1 MIFRRLSWLHNKVN
15 RFPGKGAWGRMVM
28 GTEIIKPKY
37 HNISLSVLKENPVE
51 NQKRRVAMVRDR
63 GLTAVGRR
71 TEKETLGVVGEG
83 GAEYRQAKAK
93 IGMAVKI
100 RLWQEE
106 KTGWHKHTKGV
117 LRIGNS
123 SHMCCA
129 LLTCAR
135 LIYINRDRGLYKQR
149 LWTTV
154 AYTLTTDWSKCCTQR
169 WTRAQGV
176 AKP

>member
-1 MIFRRLSWLHNKVN
+1 M
-15 RFPGKGAWGRMVM
+15 GR
-28 GTEIIKPKY
+28 EIIKPKY
-37 HNISLSVLKENPVE
+37 HYRSLSVLKEKKTPEKIKREGWRWGVLGDWQQLAAE
-51 NQKRRVAMVRDR
+51 QKRWLAS
-63 GLTAVGRR
+63 
-71 TEKETLGVVGEG
+71 
-83 GAEYRQAKAK
+83 GAECRQAKAK

-117 LRIGNS
+117 LRIGNG
-123 SHMCCA
+123 SHMSCA
-129 LLTCAR
+129 LLTRAR
-135 LIYINRDRGLYKQR
+135 LIHINRDRGLYKQR

-169 WTRAQGV
+169 WRRAQGV